1 MATIGE
7 ALVTLQEELRNA
19 LGSAAA
25 LAAPWEL
32 ISRLARA
39 GGTIE
44 CVLVGDAD
52 DEEGDVGADV
62 LYGAIKGAK
71 RVLAEFT
78 AWNDKSA
85 QYRC

>member
-7 ALVTLQEELRNA
+7 ALVNLQEELRTA
-19 LGSAAA
+19 VGSAAQ

-52 DEEGDVGADV
+52 DEDGGIGADV
-62 LYGAIKGAK
+62 IYDAIKGAK
-71 RVLAEFT
+71 RALAEFT